1 MYYVNYPTCFP
12 LFIQF
17 MQSYGKYNNVQKFF
31 SFFVDYEGVKKS
43 ARTQTSSGA
52 LLYAESV
59 LRAQSSSRMSACP
72 LSGARYTCPT

>member
-31 SFFVDYEGVKKS
+31 SFFVDYEG
-43 ARTQTSSGA
+43 
-52 LLYAESV
+52 ESK
-59 LRAQSSSRMSACP
+59 LN
-72 LSGARYTCPT
+72 

>member
-31 SFFVDYEGVKKS
+31 SFLWIIGCKEKRQNSNKFWRLTVCRK
-43 ARTQTSSGA
+43 
-52 LLYAESV
+52 
-59 LRAQSSSRMSACP
+59 RA
-72 LSGARYTCPT
+72 